1 MIWRKHSLL
10 TARCRKWRRNL
21 RDTVRLSAL
30 FAAGSLL
37 VMLLNLPTI
46 AAGPTE
52 YQVKAAY
59 LFNFGRFVQWP
70 SQASSAQNAT
80 FPICVLGADPF
91 GKALDETIAGQSINS
106 KTVVARRI
114 NDVGNAAGCRVVFI
128 SAVDGAH
135 LKFILDSLDTFS
147 ILTVSDMPD
156 FMNRGGMIQ
165 FVKRRR
171 TVRFAI
177 NLAAARR
184 AGLSL
189 SSELLKVALNVQEAD
204 KPRG

>member
-1 MIWRKHSLL
+1 MIGRTHSLVMS
-10 TARCRKWRRNL
+10 RCRKLQRDL
-21 RDTVRLSAL
+21 RATVWLSAL
-30 FAAGSLL
+30 FAACGLM
-37 VMLLNLPTI
+37 VMLLDLPTG
-46 AAGPTE
+46 AASPTE

-70 SQASSAQNAT
+70 SRASAGQNTT

-91 GKALDETIAGQSINS
+91 GKVLDETIAGQSIDS

-114 NDVGNAAGCRVVFI
+114 NQAGDAAGCRVLFI

-135 LKFILDSLDTFS
+135 LKSILENLDSFS

-156 FMNRGGMIQ
+156 FMDRGGMIQ

-189 SSELLKVALNVQEAD
+189 SSQLLKVALRVKETD
-204 KPRG
+204 PPRG